1 MTIQE
6 YYELQAK
13 LMALDKSFN
22 GFCRDFES
30 DLEDVRDTFNKI
42 DVNTLGAGT
51 PTPAGTA
58 VSQPVPTNSGT
69 PPPPPTTTNSST
81 SAPVMQPKVRKKLNT
96 PVITGP
102 LGDVVKDI
110 LAEKEQAAQE
120 AKGPQRTAPY
130 EVEVK
135 NVSLTPNG
143 DYVARVED
151 SKNNMEA
158 YVPIGQATY
167 EEFNRDPNGLV
178 IDLNKETLTKTEWLP
193 LSTTDI
199 SHTLQDVI
207 DSNDSEAAAMAQ
219 SAANNLGVDPSQVVF
234 TNPNQGE

>member
-6 YYELQAK
+6 YYALQA
-13 LMALDKSFN
+13 ALQSLDTQVEVISK
-22 GFCRDFES
+22 R
-30 DLEDVRDTFNKI
+30 LEDVRDVFNKI
-42 DVNTLGAGT
+42 DVNLLMTGT

-120 AKGPQRTAPY
+120 AKGPQRMAPY

-143 DYVARVED
+143 DYIARVED

-158 YVPIGQATY
+158 YVPIGQETY
-167 EEFNRDPNGLV
+167 EEFNRDPEGLV
-178 IDLNKETLTKTEWLP
+178 IDLNKETLNKTEWLP
-193 LSTTDI
+193 LTTDV

-207 DSNDSEAAAMAQ
+207 DSGDTEAAAMAQ